1 MQTLIYNARLV
12 LPDKLVENGWLLIED
27 DWIAALGEANTKP
40 GPAGIANLLDAG
52 GSFLLPGLIDL
63 HCDGIERT
71 VEPRPG
77 VHFELPVALAE
88 VDHRLA
94 ASGITTEFH
103 AIALDDNEFGTRS
116 IDFAR
121 ELAQAL
127 TERSDRLVRH
137 EFHAR
142 FEITSEAGFEV
153 ICAMIERREARLV
166 SLMDHSPGQGQYT
179 DEQTY
184 RDYVKRTYHRTDS
197 QIDQM
202 LQNKR
207 LQLSKSWERI
217 KVVTHLARQAGLA
230 IATHDDDTP
239 AKVEQ
244 WPSLGVTMAE
254 FPTTLA
260 AARRAHELGL
270 AVCMGAPNLLRG
282 KSSGGNLS
290 ALEAVQQGI
299 CDVLCADYYPAAMLA
314 ATFKLVNQHILSLPE
329 AVRLVT
335 LNPARAVGLDKE
347 RGSLEAGKAAD
358 LIQLSLNHF
367 HLPKMER
374 LFVAGQEKLRV
385 SH

>member
-1 MQTLIYNARLV
+1 MQTLIYNAGLV
-12 LPDKLVENGWLLIED
+12 LPDKLLENGWLLIED
-27 DWIAALGEANTKP
+27 GRIAALGEARAKP
-40 GPAGIANLLDAG
+40 ETAGIANLLDAG

-63 HCDGIERT
+63 HCDGIERL

-94 ASGITTEFH
+94 ACGITTEFH

-127 TERSDRLVRH
+127 VEKPANLVRH

-142 FEITSEAGFEV
+142 FEITSAAGFEV
-153 ICAMIERREARLV
+153 ICAMIQQREVRLV

-179 DEQTY
+179 NEQTY
-184 RDYVKRTYHRTDS
+184 RDYVKRTYQRTDS

-207 LQLSKSWERI
+207 LQLSKAWERI
-217 KVVTHLARQAGLA
+217 EVVTRLAREAGLA

-244 WPSLGVTMAE
+244 WPGLGVTMAE
-254 FPTTLA
+254 FPTTIA

-270 AVCMGAPNLLRG
+270 AVCMGAPNVLRG

-290 ALEAVQQGI
+290 GLEAVRQGI

-314 ATFKLVNQHILSLPE
+314 ATFKLVNLRILPLPE

-347 RGSLEAGKAAD
+347 RGSLEAGKTAD
-358 LIQLSLNHF
+358 LVQLSLNHF
-367 HLPKMER
+367 HLPKIER
-374 LFVAGQEKLRV
+374 LFVAGREKLRV